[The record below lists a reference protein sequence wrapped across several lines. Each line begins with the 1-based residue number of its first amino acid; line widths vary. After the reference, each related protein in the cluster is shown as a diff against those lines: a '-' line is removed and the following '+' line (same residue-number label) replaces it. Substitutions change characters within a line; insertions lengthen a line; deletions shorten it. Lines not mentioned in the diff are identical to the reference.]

1 LNVKRVEV
9 AGSAEVFGRWRA
21 RPDFKVLGPRLGPR
35 VQAVARALAADDG
48 TLAGRFADG
57 EEVEVAMDDGPPVAI
72 GPDDVQLMHDVRSGL
87 GVASEGGITVAL
99 ELDVTPELR
108 REGLARELVR
118 MIQDARKAAG
128 LEVTDRIALG
138 VETSEEPAAAMAAHR
153 DDIAAET
160 LAATVEE
167 HVVDGYLLEGMLEG
181 TPVTV
186 SVRKSG

>member
-1 LNVKRVEV
+1 V

-57 EEVEVAMDDGPPVAI
+57 EELEVALDDGPAVVI

-87 GVASEGGITVAL
+87 GVASEGGVTVAL

-128 LEVTDRIALG
+128 LDVTDRIALG
-138 VETSEEPAAAMAAHR
+138 VETSAEPAAALAAHR
-153 DDIAAET
+153 EEIAAET

-167 HVVDGYLLEGMLEG
+167 RGVDGFRLEGMLEG
-181 TPVTV
+181 TSVIVTL
-186 SVRKSG
+186 RKSG